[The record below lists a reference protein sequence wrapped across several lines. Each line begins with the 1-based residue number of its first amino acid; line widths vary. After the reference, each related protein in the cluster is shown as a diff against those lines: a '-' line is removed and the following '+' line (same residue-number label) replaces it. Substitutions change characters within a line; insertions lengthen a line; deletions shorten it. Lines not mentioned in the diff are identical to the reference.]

1 MSRIVIFDPTSQIV
15 ENRVINYIRSA
26 HTPDYSENTNALI
39 NPDVSLLSEIDWL
52 YWKVNNGLVV
62 EMSASEKIEI
72 DNSQKNNNVGIIN
85 VPMLLV
91 FSKNSSNIFNEYV
104 NIDAIVSNKS
114 SYNMIRNGTITGLSW
129 SSESTAKQNGSIII
143 QNDDVNLVL
152 TTVTTGDKQKTF
164 KNLLYNFNENSLLKC
179 YVSGCKVDNLIVLME
194 FVWRV

>member
-129 SSESTAKQNGSIII
+129 SSELTAKQNGSIII